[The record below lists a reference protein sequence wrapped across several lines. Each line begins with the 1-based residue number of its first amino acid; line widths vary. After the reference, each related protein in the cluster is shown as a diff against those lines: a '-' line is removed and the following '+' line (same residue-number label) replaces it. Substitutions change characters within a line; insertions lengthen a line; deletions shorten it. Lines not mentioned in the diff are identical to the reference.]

1 MKTTGD
7 QQLVKRIN
15 RSVLLRLLRVQPGLS
30 RAQLAA
36 QSGLTKSTVSLLVRE
51 LIAED
56 WLTEAVV
63 TPAAVVPS
71 QAGQG
76 RPSTPLQINVES
88 RGLIGVEIAVD
99 CLRIAAV
106 SLLGEVLWS
115 AQVPLASNLPSD
127 VCAQAAQQI
136 VQAHAG
142 FAMRGMRMLGVGLGL
157 PGAFDDATGVV
168 RFAPN
173 LGWRNVDF
181 LPEIA
186 RALAKV
192 GLPDVPVH
200 VQNEADTAALSEY
213 EFADHETEEAL
224 IFVTCDVGV
233 GAGIVL
239 NDRLFTGM
247 QGMAGEIGHSI
258 LQIDGPLCSC
268 GRRGCAETFIGAKAL
283 AREARQFGGLSG
295 AGRGAVT
302 GASGAPGAVV
312 GKGGLGTA
320 GLDKAAHYLGV
331 VMQNLWTTF
340 DPGTLVVGGPSCIRY
355 PELVQMA
362 QATLQAYAASAGM
375 VAPVVRPARYGL
387 LASAVGA
394 AALVLHQV
402 LRPMHP
408 RVTRASAVARQRA
421 GIVPGGLGGVTA
433 GMAGNVTGGS
443 DAVPTGAPV
452 GASSN
457 ASPQFVS
464 A

>member
-7 QQLVKRIN
+7 QLVKRIN

-30 RAQLAA
+30 RAQLASH
-36 QSGLTKSTVSLLVRE
+36 SGLTKSTVSLLVRE

-56 WLTEAVV
+56 WLTETAV
-63 TPAAVVPS
+63 TASPGQP
-71 QAGQG
+71 GQG
-76 RPSTPLQINVES
+76 RPSTPLQINVQS

-99 CLRIAAV
+99 CLRVAAV
-106 SLLGEVLWS
+106 SLLGDVLWS
-115 AQVPLASNLPSD
+115 VQVPLASNLPGH
-127 VCAQAAQQI
+127 VCAQAAQQ
-136 VQAHAG
+136 VAQAHAG
-142 FAMRGMRMLGVGLGL
+142 FAARGMRLLGVGLGL

-181 LPEIA
+181 LPQITE
-186 RALAKV
+186 ALVKV

-213 EFADHETEEAL
+213 EFAEDETEESL

-268 GRRGCAETFIGAKAL
+268 GRRGCAETFIGATAL
-283 AREARQFGGLSG
+283 AAEARQFG
-295 AGRGAVT
+295 R
-302 GASGAPGAVV
+302 
-312 GKGGLGTA
+312 A
-320 GLDKAAHYLGV
+320 GLDQAGHYLGV
-331 VMQNLWTTF
+331 LMQNLWTTF
-340 DPGTLVVGGPSCIRY
+340 DPGTLVVGGPSCSRY

-375 VAPVVRPARYGL
+375 VAPTVRPARYGL

-408 RVTRASAVARQRA
+408 RANRVPAVARQRA
-421 GIVPGGLGGVTA
+421 ASVSGGLGRVSGGVSSGMTSGATHHAMSGGA
-433 GMAGNVTGGS
+433 GTDPIGKL
-443 DAVPTGAPV
+443 
-452 GASSN
+452 SN
-457 ASPQFVS
+457 ALPRFVS

>member
-15 RSVLLRLLRVQPGLS
+15 RSVLLRLLRGQPGLS
-30 RAQLAA
+30 RTQLAG

-51 LIAED
+51 LISED
-56 WLTEAVV
+56 WLTESVV
-63 TPAAVVPS
+63 TPAEVVPG
-71 QAGQG
+71 QAAQG
-76 RPSTPLQINVES
+76 RPSTPLQINAQA

-99 CLRIAAV
+99 CVRAVAV
-106 SLLGEVLWS
+106 SLLGDVLWS

-127 VCAQAAQQI
+127 VCVQAARQAAL
-136 VQAHAG
+136 AHAG
-142 FAMRGMRMLGVGLGL
+142 FAARGMRLLGVGLSL

-181 LPEIA
+181 LPQIA
-186 RALAKV
+186 QALAKA

-213 EFADHETEEAL
+213 EFAEDRAEESL

-258 LQIDGPLCSC
+258 LQIGGPLCSC
-268 GRRGCAETFIGAKAL
+268 GRRGCAEGFIGARAL
-283 AREARQFGGLSG
+283 AAEARQFGGLSG
-295 AGRGAVT
+295 AGY
-302 GASGAPGAVV
+302 S
-312 GKGGLGTA
+312 TA
-320 GLDKAAHYLGV
+320 GQGKAGHYLGV
-331 VMQNLWTTF
+331 LLQNLWTTF
-340 DPGTLVVGGPSCIRY
+340 DPGTLVLGGPSCIRY
-355 PELVQMA
+355 PALLQMA
-362 QATLQAYAASAGM
+362 QATLHEYADGAGM
-375 VAPVVRPARYGL
+375 PAPVVRPARYGL

-408 RVTRASAVARQRA
+408 RAHRTLAAVRLGLAR
-421 GIVPGGLGGVTA
+421 P
-433 GMAGNVTGGS
+433 
-443 DAVPTGAPV
+443 
-452 GASSN
+452 SSN
-457 ASPQFVS
+457 VSPEHTS